1 MMLVTLQEASDHLR
15 RDTDYDDAD
24 LTLKIRAASAAIRN
38 YLKRDVM
45 VFEPERDASGAVV
58 LDANGWPVPAVDSNG
73 ERMVRPEVKAAVHLM
88 LGELYK
94 NREGEQGGEV
104 PTQWGYGYLPRP
116 VVALLYPLRDPAL
129 A

>member
-24 LTLKIRAASAAIRN
+24 LTLKIHAASAAVMN
-38 YLKRDVM
+38 YLKRDSLAY
-45 VFEPERDASGAVV
+45 EPERDSSGEVV
-58 LDANGWPVPAVDSNG
+58 RDSNGWPVPMLDSSGNPAV
-73 ERMVRPEVKAAVHLM
+73 RFEVKAAVLLM

-94 NREGEQGGEV
+94 NREGEQGGEI
-104 PTQWGYGYLPRP
+104 PTQWGFGYLPRP

-129 A
+129 I

>member
-15 RDTDYDDAD
+15 RDTDDDDPD
-24 LTLKIRAASAAIRN
+24 LGLKIHAASGAVMN
-38 YLKRDVM
+38 YLKREM
-45 VFEPERDASGAVV
+45 MAYEPERDSMGNAV
-58 LDANGWPVPAVDSNG
+58 VDSNG
-73 ERMVRPEVKAAVHLM
+73 WPLPQLDSSGEPVPRFEVKAAVLLM

-94 NREGEQGGEV
+94 NREGEQGGEI